1 MIGWL
6 RHGQSTWNAAGR
18 LQYGDPTPPLTELG
32 RAQARAAA
40 DALGGTTFRTLISSP
55 ARRAAQTAQ
64 IVAPALGLVPR
75 LDERLVER
83 GREET
88 ADSVRARVLELLH
101 EHGDDLLLV
110 SHGDTIAIAVEML
123 TRTACPVPGN
133 AEVLITRSPTRPN
146 RPAATLDLPC

>member
-6 RHGQSTWNAAGR
+6 RHGQSTWNAAER

-40 DALGGTTFRTLISSP
+40 GALGGTTFRTVISSP
-55 ARRAAQTAQ
+55 ARRAVQTAR
-64 IVAPALGLVPR
+64 IVSPALGLVPL

-88 ADSVRARVLELLH
+88 ADSVRARVRELLH

-110 SHGDTIAIAVEML
+110 THGDTIVIAVELL
-123 TRTACPVPGN
+123 TGTPCPPPGN
-133 AEVLITRSPTRPN
+133 AEIVMTKPF
-146 RPAATLDLPC
+146 PADLSNC

>member
-32 RAQARAAA
+32 REQARAAA
-40 DALGGTTFRTLISSP
+40 DALSGTTFRALISSP
-55 ARRAAQTAQ
+55 ARRTAQTAQ
-64 IVAPALGLVPR
+64 IVSPVLGLVPL
-75 LDERLVER
+75 LDERLAER

-110 SHGDTIAIAVEML
+110 THGDTIAIAVELL
-123 TRTACPVPGN
+123 TGTPCPLPGN
-133 AEVLITRSPTRPN
+133 AEVVMTEPF
-146 RPAATLDLPC
+146 PADLSGC